1 MEKGI
6 IKSISRKGNFYDKCI
21 MKAFFGRMKNEM
33 YYEKDFDYVK
43 AFSNAVDEYI
53 DYYNNERI

>member
-1 MEKGI
+1 
-6 IKSISRKGNFYDKCI
+6 
-21 MKAFFGRMKNEM
+21 MKAFFGKMKNEM

-43 AFSNAVDEYI
+43 AFSNAVVEYI